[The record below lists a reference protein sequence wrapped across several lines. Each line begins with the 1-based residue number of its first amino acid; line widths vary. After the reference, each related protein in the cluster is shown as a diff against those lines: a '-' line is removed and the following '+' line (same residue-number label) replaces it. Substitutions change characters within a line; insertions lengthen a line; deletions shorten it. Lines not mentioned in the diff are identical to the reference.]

1 MPYNYGIETVG
12 EEPMLAKQLDSEQAR
27 LARRYVWWRE
37 PTAALGDSPRLLCQI
52 MAFGTA
58 RDYVTARNIWGEAAF
73 KDALR
78 GALPGAMDGRSW
90 AYWHRHFKL
99 PQRPLPAR
107 CFDEAAP

>member
-1 MPYNYGIETVG
+1 
-12 EEPMLAKQLDSEQAR
+12 MLAKRQDVEKER
-27 LARRYVWWRE
+27 LARRSVWWRE
-37 PTAALGDSPRLLCQI
+37 PEAALHDPPRLLCQI

-58 RDYVTARNIWGEAAF
+58 RDYVAARQIWGEAAF

-78 GALPGAMDGRSW
+78 DALPGAMDARSW

-99 PQRPLPAR
+99 PERPLPAR

>member
-1 MPYNYGIETVG
+1 MQ
-12 EEPMLAKQLDSEQAR
+12 AKQQDGERER

-37 PTAALGDSPRLLCQI
+37 PDAALHDLPRLLCQI

-58 RDYVTARNIWGEAAF
+58 RDYVTARRIWGEGTF

-78 GALPGAMDGRSW
+78 GALPGAMDARSW
-90 AYWHRHFKL
+90 TYWHRHFKL
-99 PQRPLPAR
+99 PERALPKR

>member
-1 MPYNYGIETVG
+1 
-12 EEPMLAKQLDSEQAR
+12 MLATRHEEERER

-37 PTAALGDSPRLLCQI
+37 PETALHDLPRLLCQI

-58 RDYVTARNIWGEAAF
+58 REYVAARHIWGEAAF

-90 AYWHRHFKL
+90 AFWHRHFKL
-99 PQRPLPAR
+99 PERALPTR
-107 CFDEAAP
+107 CFDEAAS